1 MGEVA
6 ELLRVPWKTQTDK
19 RQHPTVHAKDA
30 MSVFDK
36 VCVFVC
42 VCVCVCVCAVCDKVC
57 VFVCVCIPCL
67 TRSVSVSVSVSLSLF
82 AYRC

>member
-42 VCVCVCVCAVCDKVC
+42 VCVCVRVCAVCDKVC
-57 VFVCVCIPCL
+57 VFVCVCVCVCVPCV
-67 TRSVSVSVSVSLSLF
+67 TRSVCLF
-82 AYRC
+82 VCVYHV